1 MLLKDFDEIF
11 EFVKVAVETKYKMH
25 RAGIS
30 LILQGLPTSL
40 GAYHVLGS
48 NMIIANRRILA
59 IIKARKSLEEY
70 NSYLFMILGH
80 EYLHSFGIVN
90 ELNVRKMILS
100 LCLSM
105 FGKDHLASKMARYG
119 PWSVFPDLNLDHKY
133 EPEQTFEIVRNFD
146 KTTQSYIH

>member
-1 MLLKDFDEIF
+1 MLKDFNEIF
-11 EFVKVAVETKYKMH
+11 EFVKVAVEAKFKMH

-30 LILQGLPTSL
+30 LILQALPTSR
-40 GAYHVLGS
+40 GAYHILGS
-48 NMIIANRRILA
+48 NMIIVNRRILA

-70 NSYLFMILGH
+70 NSYLFMVLGH

-90 ELNVRKMILS
+90 ELEVRKMILS

-105 FGKDHLASKMARYG
+105 FGEDHLASIMARYG
-119 PWSVFPDLNLDHKY
+119 PWSIFPDLHLDHKY
-133 EPEQTFEIVRNFD
+133 EPEQTFEIIRNFD